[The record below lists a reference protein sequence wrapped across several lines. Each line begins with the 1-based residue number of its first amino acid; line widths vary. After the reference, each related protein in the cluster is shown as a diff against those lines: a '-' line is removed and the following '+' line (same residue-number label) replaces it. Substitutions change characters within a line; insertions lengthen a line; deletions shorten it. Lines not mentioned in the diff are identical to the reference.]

1 MVRVNVYVQ
10 FWPTPGTLGEEETG
24 KQVFLPYTVITV
36 AEEKPQIAGMD
47 LLWWSSDIYV
57 LSDEE
62 EAFYSESVSHCPK
75 VAAGTKYRSLTK

>member
-47 LLWWSSDIYV
+47 LL
-57 LSDEE
+57 
-62 EAFYSESVSHCPK
+62 
-75 VAAGTKYRSLTK
+75 